1 MENKTVYYI
10 KYRANED
17 LISILY
23 CQLFTLKV
31 ACYSLQL
38 ILIDYSYKCRHV
50 PNNVYVMQQKIYLLS
65 YTNNCSNAQK
75 APLKLHKLTIMEI
88 Y

>member
-17 LISILY
+17 LIGILY

-31 ACYSLQL
+31 AVIHCRLPL
-38 ILIDYSYKCRHV
+38 ILWLCESL
-50 PNNVYVMQQKIYLLS
+50 KISLNY
-65 YTNNCSNAQK
+65 
-75 APLKLHKLTIMEI
+75 
-88 Y
+88 